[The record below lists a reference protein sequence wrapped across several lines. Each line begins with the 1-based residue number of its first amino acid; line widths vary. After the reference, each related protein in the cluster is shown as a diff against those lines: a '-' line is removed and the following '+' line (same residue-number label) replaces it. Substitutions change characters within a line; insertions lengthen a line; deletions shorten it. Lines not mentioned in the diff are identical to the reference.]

1 VARQSSS
8 DRKQE
13 ILETLARLL
22 EQTQGKHITTAH
34 LAREVGVS
42 EAALYRHFPGKAQ
55 MFEALIEFIE
65 ETIFPRITRILEDSR
80 EADARVYAIVTLV
93 LGFADRNPGISRLLH
108 GDVLVGETE
117 QLQKRIGQFF
127 DRLDTQLKQILREA
141 KLHSGSAQSPTE
153 SARLLMAFVEGR
165 LAQFVRSGFR
175 EPMLTGWDDQWSIL
189 RSAIFE

>member
-1 VARQSSS
+1 VSRPTSS

-13 ILETLARLL
+13 ILQTLAQLL
-22 EQTQGKHITTAH
+22 EQTHGRHITTAM

-65 ETIFPRITRILEDSR
+65 ETIFPRITRILEESTD
-80 EADARVYAIVTLV
+80 ADARIYAVVTLL

-127 DRLDTQLKQILREA
+127 DRIDTQIKQILREA
-141 KLHSGSAQSPTE
+141 KIQTGSTSSATQS
-153 SARLLMAFVEGR
+153 AKMLLAFVEGR
-165 LAQFVRSGFR
+165 FAQFVRSGFQDS
-175 EPMLTGWDDQWSIL
+175 PLNGWEDQWPMFRRVL
-189 RSAIFE
+189 FG